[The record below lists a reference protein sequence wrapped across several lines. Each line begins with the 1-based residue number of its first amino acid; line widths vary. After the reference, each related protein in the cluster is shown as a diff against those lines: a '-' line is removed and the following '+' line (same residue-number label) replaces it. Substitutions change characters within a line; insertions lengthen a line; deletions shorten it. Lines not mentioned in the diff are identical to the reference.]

1 MCAGGDL
8 YAETAAYVKATEVV
22 FLGRNESD

>member
-1 MCAGGDL
+1 MGAGGDL
-8 YAETAAYVKATEVV
+8 YAEAAAYVKAMEGV

>member
-8 YAETAAYVKATEVV
+8 YTETAAYVKAMEGV
-22 FLGRNESD
+22 FLVRNESD